1 MDDQRHYRYASVRD
15 HALPLVRAVVERVL
29 TSQKLDA
36 IVYPTAPRRPALIVA
51 PPDVPRGRTGVGR
64 LVRDSTGGGQPKVDR
79 ALPRTYSG

>member
-51 PPDVPRGRTGVGR
+51 PRRSRGRTGVGR